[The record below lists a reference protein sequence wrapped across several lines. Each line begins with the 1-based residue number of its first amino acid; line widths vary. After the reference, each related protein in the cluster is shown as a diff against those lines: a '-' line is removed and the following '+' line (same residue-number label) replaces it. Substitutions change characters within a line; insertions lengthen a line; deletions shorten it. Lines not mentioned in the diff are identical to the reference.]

1 MGGRWCVAG
10 RRKGERQRDVDE
22 RYEMEDSREQRID
35 RLAKM
40 EEQQKT
46 RRRRED
52 RVQRAEPC

>member
-1 MGGRWCVAG
+1 MDGHCCVAG

-40 EEQQKT
+40 EGREQT
-46 RRRRED
+46 RRRRVD
-52 RVQRAEPC
+52 RVQRVEPC